1 MLKKKGGGGAKSI
14 KKERKKGGQHRVL
27 STRTCV
33 IKHKIFL
40 DPYKF
45 VSDLL
50 QVGFFFRVLSTAVYS
65 NNKTNRHY
73 ITEILLLNNIALTF
87 YLKNTYSLRG

>member
-1 MLKKKGGGGAKSI
+1 MKKNRAGATS
-14 KKERKKGGQHRVL
+14 KKEKKKKGGQHRVL

-50 QVGFFFRVLSTAVYS
+50 QVGVFFRVLSTAVYS
-65 NNKTNRHY
+65 NNKTDRHY
-73 ITEILLLNNIALTF
+73 ITEILLLNIIALTF

>member
-1 MLKKKGGGGAKSI
+1 MGGGSTSKKK
-14 KKERKKGGQHRVL
+14 RKKGGQHKVP

-50 QVGFFFRVLSTAVYS
+50 QVGVFFRVLSTAVYS
-65 NNKTNRHY
+65 NNKTDRHY
-73 ITEILLLNNIALTF
+73 ITEILLKVALNIIALTF